1 LKIEPGS
8 QWAFVGPSGSGKTTL
23 VDLILGI
30 QEPMSGEILI
40 SGLEPRTSFK
50 THPLAV
56 AYVPQDVEIVN
67 GSIKHNI
74 LLGLDETKFKDIQ
87 IWNLLERVKL
97 SELVTNLP
105 QKLESQVG
113 ESGAKLSGGQR
124 QRLGIARAL
133 ITQPKLL
140 VLDEAT
146 SALDSE
152 TELAITESLTALK
165 GEITILVIAH
175 RLSTVKDS
183 DVIVYL
189 NDGNIEALG
198 KFDEVK
204 KLVPNFAR
212 QAELMGLD

>member
-1 LKIEPGS
+1 
-8 QWAFVGPSGSGKTTL
+8 
-23 VDLILGI
+23 
-30 QEPMSGEILI
+30 
-40 SGLEPRTSFK
+40 
-50 THPLAV
+50 
-56 AYVPQDVEIVN
+56 
-67 GSIKHNI
+67 
-74 LLGLDETKFKDIQ
+74 
-87 IWNLLERVKL
+87 
-97 SELVTNLP
+97 
-105 QKLESQVG
+105 
-113 ESGAKLSGGQR
+113 R

>member
-1 LKIEPGS
+1 
-8 QWAFVGPSGSGKTTL
+8 
-23 VDLILGI
+23 
-30 QEPMSGEILI
+30 M
-40 SGLEPRTSFK
+40 
-50 THPLAV
+50 
-56 AYVPQDVEIVN
+56 N

-165 GEITILVIAH
+165 GKITIIVIAH

-189 NDGNIEALG
+189 NEGNIEALG

-212 QAELMGLD
+212 QAELMGLN